1 MTQSRSVTRGDMAA
15 SLPNEPDDLLI
26 TDELH
31 HRIAHK
37 ADYQREKLA
46 IQDLARQMAEQ
57 PDQVLPR
64 LVHLAMELC
73 GGQSA
78 GISLYEA
85 QPPGPGIFRWH
96 HLAGRYANFSG
107 GTVPRDFSP
116 SGVCFDADHP
126 ILMARPERVYDF
138 LSEAGVPNYEV
149 LLVPLYAGQPD
160 PLGTLWVI
168 SHDEAIHFDS
178 GDARVTTELAAFAGL
193 ALKMI
198 QDASVLR
205 ASEERLNLALHQQ
218 EMLTREMSHRVK
230 NLFAIAIGMVSIS
243 AKSAAT
249 PQDMAK
255 TLLGRLNALA
265 RAHDLVLH
273 GLQAN
278 GQTIREATLSRLLE
292 AIFQPYTDL
301 ARTGDP
307 KRIVIS
313 GPDLVIGERALA
325 SLALVLH
332 ELATNAAKYGALSI
346 GEGLVRVTWQ
356 IEAGNLLLRWEE
368 RKGPGIE
375 KAPASEGFGSILV
388 RRSVVGQLGGEL
400 DYIWKPEGFS
410 AFISIPM
417 ERLSS

>member
-1 MTQSRSVTRGDMAA
+1 MWIIQSLWLGRSVYTLFY
-15 SLPNEPDDLLI
+15 S
-26 TDELH
+26 
-31 HRIAHK
+31 
-37 ADYQREKLA
+37 Q
-46 IQDLARQMAEQ
+46 
-57 PDQVLPR
+57 
-64 LVHLAMELC
+64 
-73 GGQSA
+73 
-78 GISLYEA
+78 
-85 QPPGPGIFRWH
+85 
-96 HLAGRYANFSG
+96 
-107 GTVPRDFSP
+107 
-116 SGVCFDADHP
+116 
-126 ILMARPERVYDF
+126 
-138 LSEAGVPNYEV
+138 AGVPNYEV

-205 ASEERLNLALHQQ
+205 ASEDRLNLALHQQ

-265 RAHDLVLH
+265 RAHDLVLR

-278 GQTIREATLSRLLE
+278 GQIIREATLTRLLE

-307 KRIVIS
+307 KRIVMS
-313 GPDLVIGERALA
+313 GPELVIGERWRAEHRSGVGSRHLA
-325 SLALVLH
+325 
-332 ELATNAAKYGALSI
+332 
-346 GEGLVRVTWQ
+346 
-356 IEAGNLLLRWEE
+356 
-368 RKGPGIE
+368 
-375 KAPASEGFGSILV
+375 
-388 RRSVVGQLGGEL
+388 
-400 DYIWKPEGFS
+400 D
-410 AFISIPM
+410 
-417 ERLSS
+417 

>member
-1 MTQSRSVTRGDMAA
+1 MAA
-15 SLPNEPDDLLI
+15 SLPKELDDLLI
-26 TDELH
+26 TDELR
-31 HRIAHK
+31 HRVAHK

-64 LVHLAMELC
+64 LVHLAMDLC
-73 GGQSA
+73 GGHSA

-96 HLAGRYANFSG
+96 HLAGRYANFIG
-107 GTVPRDFSP
+107 GAVPRDFSP
-116 SGVCFDADHP
+116 SGVCLDMGHP
-126 ILMARPERVYDF
+126 ILMARPERVYRF
-138 LSEAGVPNYEV
+138 LSETGSPNYEV
-149 LLVPLYAGQPD
+149 LLVPLNAGQPD

-168 SHDEAIHFDS
+168 SHDEATHFDS
-178 GDARVTTELAAFAGL
+178 GDARVASELAAFAGL

-198 QDASVLR
+198 RDASVLR
-205 ASEERLNLALHQQ
+205 ASEERLNEALHQQ

-243 AKSAAT
+243 TKSAAT

-273 GLQAN
+273 GLQPD
-278 GQTIREATLSRLLE
+278 GRIIREATLIGLVE
-292 AIFQPYTDL
+292 AIFEPYADL
-301 ARTGDP
+301 APSGDV
-307 KRIVIS
+307 KRIDIS
-313 GPDLVIGERALA
+313 GPDLVIGERALTG
-325 SLALVLH
+325 LALVLH

-346 GEGLVRVTWQ
+346 GEGLVNVTWQ
-356 IEAGNLLLRWEE
+356 IEGDNLLLRWEE
-368 RKGPGIE
+368 RKGPAIE
-375 KAPASEGFGSILV
+375 KTPTSEGFGSILI
-388 RRSVVGQLGGEL
+388 RRSIVGQLGGEL

-417 ERLSS
+417 ERL

>member
-1 MTQSRSVTRGDMAA
+1 MRPIEGSDMAGA
-15 SLPNEPDDLLI
+15 LPNEPDDLLI
-26 TDELH
+26 TDELRY
-31 HRIAHK
+31 RIAHK

-85 QPPGPGIFRWH
+85 QPPGPGNFRWH
-96 HLAGRYANFSG
+96 HLAGRYANFLG
-107 GTVPRDFSP
+107 GTTPRDFSP
-116 SGVCFDADHP
+116 SGVCLDLNHP
-126 ILMARPERVYDF
+126 ILMARPERVYAF

-178 GDARVTTELAAFAGL
+178 GDVRVTSELAAFAGI

-198 QDASVLR
+198 RDASVLR
-205 ASEERLNLALHQQ
+205 AGEDRLNLALHHQ

-230 NLFAIAIGMVSIS
+230 NLFAIAIGMISIS

-249 PQDMAK
+249 VQDMAK
-255 TLLGRLNALA
+255 TLSGRLNALA
-265 RAHDLVLH
+265 QAHDLVCRSVRAD
-273 GLQAN
+273 GEI
-278 GQTIREATLSRLLE
+278 IREASLTGLLA
-292 AIFQPYTDL
+292 AIFQPYADL
-301 ARTGDP
+301 APTGAL
-307 KRIVIS
+307 KRIVIN
-313 GPDLVIGERALA
+313 GPDLVIGERVLT

-346 GEGLVRVTWQ
+346 GEGSVHVTWH
-356 IEAGNLLLRWEE
+356 IAGSNLLFRWEE
-368 RKGPGIE
+368 RNGPAIE
-375 KAPASEGFGSILV
+375 KTPTSDGFGSILV
-388 RRSVVGQLGGEL
+388 RRSIVGQLGGKL
-400 DYIWKPEGFS
+400 DYTWKPEGFS

-417 ERLSS
+417 ERLSY

>member
-1 MTQSRSVTRGDMAA
+1 MAA

-26 TDELH
+26 TDELR

-46 IQDLARQMAEQ
+46 IQDLARRMAEQ

-73 GGQSA
+73 GGHSA

-85 QPPGPGIFRWH
+85 QPPGPGTFRWH
-96 HLAGRYANFSG
+96 HLAGRYANFLG

-116 SGVCFDADHP
+116 SGVCFDVDHP
-126 ILMARPERVYDF
+126 ILMARPERVYAF

-168 SHDEAIHFDS
+168 SHEEAIHFDS
-178 GDARVTTELAAFAGL
+178 GDARVMTELAAFAGL

-265 RAHDLVLH
+265 RAHDLVLR
-273 GLQAN
+273 GLQAD
-278 GQTIREATLSRLLE
+278 GQIIREATLTRLLE

-301 ARTGDP
+301 ASTGDP
-307 KRIVIS
+307 KRIIIS
-313 GPDLVIGERALA
+313 GPDLVIGERALT

-332 ELATNAAKYGALSI
+332 ELATNAVKYGALSV
-346 GEGLVRVTWQ
+346 GQGVVHVAWQ
-356 IEAGNLLLRWEE
+356 IEADNLMLRWEE
-368 RKGPGIE
+368 RKGPAIE
-375 KAPASEGFGSILV
+375 KTPTSEGFGSILV
-388 RRSVVGQLGGEL
+388 RRSIVGQLGGEL

>member
-1 MTQSRSVTRGDMAA
+1 MAA
-15 SLPNEPDDLLI
+15 SLPSEPDDLLI

-116 SGVCFDADHP
+116 SGVCFDVDHP

-205 ASEERLNLALHQQ
+205 ASEERLNVALHQQ

-249 PQDMAK
+249 AQDMAK

-265 RAHDLVLH
+265 RAHDLVLR
-273 GLQAN
+273 GLHAN
-278 GQTIREATLSRLLE
+278 GQIIREATLTRLLE
-292 AIFQPYTDL
+292 AIFQPHTDL

-313 GPDLVIGERALA
+313 GPDLVIGERALT

-346 GEGLVRVTWQ
+346 GQGLVHVTWQ
-356 IEAGNLLLRWEE
+356 IEADNLLLRWEE

-375 KAPASEGFGSILV
+375 KTPTGEGFGSILV
-388 RRSVVGQLGGEL
+388 RRSIVGQLGGEL

>member
-1 MTQSRSVTRGDMAA
+1 VPGRALRAGDEQPDPGRGGQQYD
-15 SLPNEPDDLLI
+15 
-26 TDELH
+26 
-31 HRIAHK
+31 
-37 ADYQREKLA
+37 
-46 IQDLARQMAEQ
+46 QDLARQMAEQ

-96 HLAGRYANFSG
+96 HFAGRYANFSG

-116 SGVCFDADHP
+116 SGVCFDVDHP

-205 ASEERLNLALHQQ
+205 ASGFSSVFRRHC
-218 EMLTREMSHRVK
+218 
-230 NLFAIAIGMVSIS
+230 
-243 AKSAAT
+243 
-249 PQDMAK
+249 
-255 TLLGRLNALA
+255 
-265 RAHDLVLH
+265 
-273 GLQAN
+273 
-278 GQTIREATLSRLLE
+278 LSRLLIV
-292 AIFQPYTDL
+292 AFDL
-301 ARTGDP
+301 R
-307 KRIVIS
+307 
-313 GPDLVIGERALA
+313 E
-325 SLALVLH
+325 
-332 ELATNAAKYGALSI
+332 
-346 GEGLVRVTWQ
+346 
-356 IEAGNLLLRWEE
+356 
-368 RKGPGIE
+368 
-375 KAPASEGFGSILV
+375 
-388 RRSVVGQLGGEL
+388 
-400 DYIWKPEGFS
+400 
-410 AFISIPM
+410 
-417 ERLSS
+417 

>member
-1 MTQSRSVTRGDMAA
+1 MAA

-26 TDELH
+26 TDELR

-85 QPPGPGIFRWH
+85 RPPGPGIFRWH

-107 GTVPRDFSP
+107 GTAPRDFSP
-116 SGVCFDADHP
+116 SGVCFDVDHP
-126 ILMARPERVYDF
+126 ILMARPERVYAF

-205 ASEERLNLALHQQ
+205 ASEERLNLA
-218 EMLTREMSHRVK
+218 
-230 NLFAIAIGMVSIS
+230 S
-243 AKSAAT
+243 AWFPSARNRPLRRRT
-249 PQDMAK
+249 WP
-255 TLLGRLNALA
+255 R
-265 RAHDLVLH
+265 
-273 GLQAN
+273 
-278 GQTIREATLSRLLE
+278 
-292 AIFQPYTDL
+292 PY
-301 ARTGDP
+301 
-307 KRIVIS
+307 
-313 GPDLVIGERALA
+313 
-325 SLALVLH
+325 
-332 ELATNAAKYGALSI
+332 
-346 GEGLVRVTWQ
+346 W
-356 IEAGNLLLRWEE
+356 AGSMLLR
-368 RKGPGIE
+368 G
-375 KAPASEGFGSILV
+375 L
-388 RRSVVGQLGGEL
+388 
-400 DYIWKPEGFS
+400 
-410 AFISIPM
+410 M
-417 ERLSS
+417 TSSFAACRPVDR

>member
-1 MTQSRSVTRGDMAA
+1 MAA
-15 SLPNEPDDLLI
+15 SLSKELDDLLI
-26 TDELH
+26 TDELR
-31 HRIAHK
+31 HRVAHK

-46 IQDLARQMAEQ
+46 IQDLARQMTEQ

-73 GGQSA
+73 GAHSA

-96 HLAGRYANFSG
+96 HLAGRYANFLD
-107 GTVPRDFSP
+107 GTAPRDFSP
-116 SGVCFDADHP
+116 SGVCLDLDHP
-126 ILMARPERVYDF
+126 ILMARPERVYAF
-138 LSEAGVPNYEV
+138 LSETGVPNYEV

-178 GDARVTTELAAFAGL
+178 GDARVATELAAFAGL

-265 RAHDLVLH
+265 RAHDLVLR

-278 GQTIREATLSRLLE
+278 GQIIREATLTRLLE

-301 ARTGDP
+301 ARTEDP
-307 KRIVIS
+307 KRTIIR
-313 GPDLVIGERALA
+313 GPDLVIGERALN

-332 ELATNAAKYGALSI
+332 ELTTNAVKYGALSI
-346 GEGLVRVTWQ
+346 GQGSVHVTWQ
-356 IEAGNLLLRWEE
+356 IEADNLLLRWEE
-368 RKGPGIE
+368 RQGPGIE
-375 KAPASEGFGSILV
+375 KTPTSEGFGSILV
-388 RRSVVGQLGGEL
+388 RRSIVGQLGGEL

>member
-1 MTQSRSVTRGDMAA
+1 MAA
-15 SLPNEPDDLLI
+15 ALPNEPNDLLI
-26 TDELH
+26 TDDELR

-96 HLAGRYANFSG
+96 HLAGRYANFLG
-107 GTVPRDFSP
+107 GTAPRDFSP
-116 SGVCFDADHP
+116 SGVCLDLNHP
-126 ILMARPERVYDF
+126 ILMARPERVYAY

-149 LLVPLYAGQPD
+149 LLVPLYAGQSD

-178 GDARVTTELAAFAGL
+178 GDVRVISELAAFAGI

-205 ASEERLNLALHQQ
+205 TSEERLNLALHQE

-230 NLFAIAIGMVSIS
+230 NLFAIVIGMVSVT

-255 TLLGRLNALA
+255 ILLGRLNALA
-265 RAHDLVLH
+265 RAHDLVLRDLH
-273 GLQAN
+273 AN
-278 GQTIREATLSRLLE
+278 GQIIREATLTRLLE

-301 ARTGDP
+301 ARTGEP
-307 KRIVIS
+307 KRTVIR
-313 GPDLVIGERALA
+313 GPDLVIGERALT

-332 ELATNAAKYGALSI
+332 ELTTNAVKYGALST
-346 GEGLVRVTWQ
+346 GQGLVHVTWQ
-356 IEAGNLLLRWEE
+356 IETDKLLLRWEE

-375 KAPASEGFGSILV
+375 RTPTSEGFGSILV
-388 RRSVVGQLGGEL
+388 RRTVVGQLGGEL

>member
-1 MTQSRSVTRGDMAA
+1 
-15 SLPNEPDDLLI
+15 
-26 TDELH
+26 
-31 HRIAHK
+31 
-37 ADYQREKLA
+37 
-46 IQDLARQMAEQ
+46 
-57 PDQVLPR
+57 
-64 LVHLAMELC
+64 MELC

-85 QPPGPGIFRWH
+85 KPPGPGIFRWH
-96 HLAGRYANFSG
+96 HLAGRYANFLG
-107 GTVPRDFSP
+107 GTTPRDFSP
-116 SGVCFDADHP
+116 SGVCLDQDHP
-126 ILMARPERVYDF
+126 ILMARPERVYAF
-138 LSEAGVPNYEV
+138 LSETGVPNYEV

-178 GDARVTTELAAFAGL
+178 GDVRVTSELAAFAGI

-198 QDASVLR
+198 RDASVLQT
-205 ASEERLNLALHQQ
+205 SEERLNLALHHQQ
-218 EMLTREMSHRVK
+218 MLTREMSHRVK

-273 GLQAN
+273 GLHAN
-278 GQTIREATLSRLLE
+278 GQIIREATLTRLLE
-292 AIFQPYTDL
+292 VIFQPYTDL

-307 KRIVIS
+307 KRTVIH
-313 GPDLVIGERALA
+313 GPGLVIGERALT

-332 ELATNAAKYGALSI
+332 ELTTNAAKYGALSI
-346 GEGLVRVTWQ
+346 GEGLVHVTWQ
-356 IEAGNLLLRWEE
+356 IEADNFLLRWEE
-368 RKGPGIE
+368 HKGPGIE
-375 KAPASEGFGSILV
+375 KTPTSEGFGSILV
-388 RRSVVGQLGGEL
+388 RRTIVGQLGGEL
-400 DYIWKPEGFS
+400 DDIWKPEGFS

>member
-1 MTQSRSVTRGDMAA
+1 MAA

-85 QPPGPGIFRWH
+85 RPPGPGIFRWH

-107 GTVPRDFSP
+107 GTAPRDFSP
-116 SGVCFDADHP
+116 SGVCFDVDHP
-126 ILMARPERVYDF
+126 ILMARPERVYAF
-138 LSEAGVPNYEV
+138 LSEAGVPNYE
-149 LLVPLYAGQPD
+149 LPLYAGQTD

-205 ASEERLNLALHQQ
+205 ASEERLNLALHRQ

-249 PQDMAK
+249 AQDMAK
-255 TLLGRLNALA
+255 TLLGRLHVLA

-273 GLQAN
+273 GLQSN
-278 GQTIREATLSRLLE
+278 GQRIREATLRRLLE

-301 ARTGDP
+301 AHTGDP
-307 KRIVIS
+307 GRIVIS
-313 GPDLVIGERALA
+313 GPDLVIGERALT

-346 GEGLVRVTWQ
+346 GEGLVHVTWQ
-356 IEAGNLLLRWEE
+356 IEARNLLLHWEE

-375 KAPASEGFGSILV
+375 KTPTSEGFGSILV
-388 RRSVVGQLGGEL
+388 RLSIVGQLGGEL
-400 DYIWKPEGFS
+400 DSIWKPEGFS

>member
-1 MTQSRSVTRGDMAA
+1 MAA
-15 SLPNEPDDLLI
+15 ALPNEPDDLLI
-26 TDELH
+26 TDDELR

-107 GTVPRDFSP
+107 GTAPRDFSP
-116 SGVCFDADHP
+116 SGVCLDLDHP
-126 ILMARPERVYDF
+126 ILMARPERVYAY

-149 LLVPLYAGQPD
+149 LLVPLYAGQRA
-160 PLGTLWVI
+160 PLGTLWII
-168 SHDEAIHFDS
+168 SHDEVIHFDS
-178 GDARVTTELAAFAGL
+178 GDMRVTSELAAFAGI

-205 ASEERLNLALHQQ
+205 TSEERLNVALHQE

-230 NLFAIAIGMVSIS
+230 NLFAIVIGMVSVT

-249 PQDMAK
+249 PQDMSK
-255 TLLGRLNALA
+255 ILLGRLNALA
-265 RAHDLVLH
+265 QAHDLVLRDLH
-273 GLQAN
+273 AQ
-278 GQTIREATLSRLLE
+278 GQIIREATLTRLLE

-301 ARTGDP
+301 ARTGEP
-307 KRIVIS
+307 KRTVIR
-313 GPDLVIGERALA
+313 GPDLVIGERALT

-332 ELATNAAKYGALSI
+332 ELTTNAAKYGALST
-346 GEGLVRVTWQ
+346 GQGLVHVTWQ
-356 IEAGNLLLRWEE
+356 IDADKLLLRWEE

-375 KAPASEGFGSILV
+375 KTPTSEGFGSILV
-388 RRSVVGQLGGEL
+388 RRTIVGQLDGEL

>member
-1 MTQSRSVTRGDMAA
+1 MAVA
-15 SLPNEPDDLLI
+15 LPNEPDDLLI
-26 TDELH
+26 TDELR

-37 ADYQREKLA
+37 ANYQREKLA

-64 LVHLAMELC
+64 LVQLAMEHC

-96 HLAGRYANFSG
+96 HLAGRYASFLG
-107 GTVPRDFSP
+107 GTTPRDFSP
-116 SGVCFDADHP
+116 SGVCLDLDHP
-126 ILMARPERVYDF
+126 ILMARPERVYAF

-178 GDARVTTELAAFAGL
+178 GDARVTSELAAFAGI

-198 QDASVLR
+198 RDASVLR
-205 ASEERLNLALHQQ
+205 ASEERLNLALHHQ

-255 TLLGRLNALA
+255 TLSGRLNALA
-265 RAHDLVLH
+265 RAHDLVWR
-273 GLQAN
+273 GVRAD
-278 GQTIREATLSRLLE
+278 GEIIREATLTGLLE
-292 AIFQPYTDL
+292 AIFQPYADL
-301 ARTGDP
+301 APTGAL
-307 KRIVIS
+307 KRIVIN
-313 GPDLVIGERALA
+313 GPDLVIGERVLT

-346 GEGLVRVTWQ
+346 GEGLVHVTWD
-356 IEAGNLLLRWEE
+356 IAGGNLLLRWEE
-368 RKGPGIE
+368 RNGPEIE
-375 KAPASEGFGSILV
+375 KTPTSDGFGSMLV
-388 RRSVVGQLGGEL
+388 RRSIVGQLGGKL
-400 DYIWKPEGFS
+400 DYTWKPEGFS

-417 ERLSS
+417 ERLSC